1 MFSKSDDKTKAEP
14 QVGKGEPA
22 RAAAPSSAT
31 PSIISADLKVLGN
44 LESAGDLQIDGQV
57 EGDIKSRSITVGEG
71 AHVKGSI
78 SAESVRVCGAVSG
91 QIRASSVTI
100 AQSARIKGDVFQKT
114 VSIEAGADLE
124 GRIGR
129 LDSEQSTGQSTGQSA
144 GQPTGQ
150 PTGAR
155 PPHEEAAK
163 AAQAAVA
170 ASKGAA
176 GSKPAVG

>member
-1 MFSKSDDKTKAEP
+1 MFSKSDEKTKAETHA
-14 QVGKGEPA
+14 GKGEPA

-57 EGDIKSRSITVGEG
+57 EGDIKSRSVTVGEG

-114 VSIEAGADLE
+114 LSIEAGADLE
-124 GRIGR
+124 GRIGH
-129 LDSEQSTGQSTGQSA
+129 LDSEQSPGQSA
-144 GQPTGQ
+144 GQS
-150 PTGAR
+150 TGAR
-155 PPHEEAAK
+155 PPHEDAAK

>member
-1 MFSKSDDKTKAEP
+1 MFSKSDEKTKAEAHAR
-14 QVGKGEPA
+14 KGEPA
-22 RAAAPSSAT
+22 HAAAPSSAT

-57 EGDIKSRSITVGEG
+57 EGDIKSCSVTVGEG

-91 QIRASSVTI
+91 QIKASSVTI

-114 VSIEAGADLE
+114 LSIEAGADLE

-129 LDSEQSTGQSTGQSA
+129 LDSAQSAGQSTGQPAGQSA
-144 GQPTGQ
+144 GQSTD
-150 PTGAR
+150 AR
-155 PPHEEAAK
+155 PPHEDAAK

-170 ASKGAA
+170 ASKNAA